1 MWDWPYGFK
10 NIEPEFHNSNNYY
23 TEQKVRD
30 FSDLYLDLIK
40 AHFKSNF
47 QHPLNLIHQQI

>member
-10 NIEPEFHNSNNYY
+10 NIEPEFHNSSI
-23 TEQKVRD
+23 QD
-30 FSDLYLDLIK
+30 FSDLYLDFIK
-40 AHFKSNF
+40 ADFKSNF